1 MRSSD
6 FGSIS
11 EEDTKTQVE
20 NHGHQSV
27 SHKYTKSAGNRDI
40 KFKTFRPALHLS
52 GFAQRCAT
60 LAEQV
65 DLDYLHG
72 AVPEAFDD
80 RQGGFVFLLLQKMID
95 GVQDG
100 VHQLVTCHGR
110 PQSPIQHRRVL
121 HIRSEVVCHTE

>member
-1 MRSSD
+1 ML
-6 FGSIS
+6 
-11 EEDTKTQVE
+11 KTSC
-20 NHGHQSV
+20 HQSV
-27 SHKYTKSAGNRDI
+27 SHKYNKSARNRDI
-40 KFKTFRPALHLS
+40 KLKTFCPARHLS
-52 GFAQRCAT
+52 VFAQRCAT
-60 LAEQV
+60 LAERL

-100 VHQLVTCHGR
+100 VYQLGTCHGR
-110 PQSPIQHRRVL
+110 PQSPIPHRGGL